1 MKLFE
6 VPEIEIIKLGLVD
19 VITTS
24 EDLNLGG
31 LGDGNVGGEIFD

>member
-6 VPEIEIIKLGLVD
+6 VPEIEIAKFNVED

-24 EDLNLGG
+24 EDPIVP
-31 LGDGNVGGEIFD
+31 GDPNETPVVPR